1 MPNLPFH
8 IATAYRMSDLLGEE
22 YIQNDKLGYCLF
34 GSTVPDIR
42 AMTKKPRG
50 QTHFTELTVNEVGTG
65 AANMFAMYPEL
76 LPQSDEPAM
85 RAFLCGYLSHLICDE
100 TWITKMYR
108 PHFSEENRKC
118 SAMESNLWDRALQLQ
133 LDSEAVDL
141 IGKYQLLIRLPKHV
155 NDINLGFVSEKELTE
170 WQTWVMGLTSRGFSW
185 DRLYNAMRRMHR
197 DEPEA
202 EILVDNF
209 IMDPESNLNVIHDY
223 IETDILSWYVGN
235 TVLRSVETIKRYIN

>member
-1 MPNLPFH
+1 
-8 IATAYRMSDLLGEE
+8 
-22 YIQNDKLGYCLF
+22 
-34 GSTVPDIR
+34 
-42 AMTKKPRG
+42 
-50 QTHFTELTVNEVGTG
+50 
-65 AANMFAMYPEL
+65 
-76 LPQSDEPAM
+76 
-85 RAFLCGYLSHLICDE
+85 
-100 TWITKMYR
+100 MYR

-141 IGKYQLLIRLPKHV
+141 IGKYQLLSRLPKHV

-223 IETDILSWYVGN
+223 IETDILSWYVEN